1 MEKNTLFEFTAQEPS
16 EREQKKSLEQLRALD
31 HGIPIKALITDCDQM
46 AVDTPEDLQ
55 RVAAVMGLDL
65 DEVKEMDD

>member
-1 MEKNTLFEFTAQEPS
+1 
-16 EREQKKSLEQLRALD
+16 
-31 HGIPIKALITDCDQM
+31 
-46 AVDTPEDLQ
+46 VDTPEVLQ